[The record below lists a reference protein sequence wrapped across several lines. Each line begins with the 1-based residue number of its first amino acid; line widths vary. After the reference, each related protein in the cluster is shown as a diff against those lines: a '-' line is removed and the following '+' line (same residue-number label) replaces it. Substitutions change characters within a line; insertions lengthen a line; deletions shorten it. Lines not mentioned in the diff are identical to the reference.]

1 MGGDQRARGRA
12 RVFNDENGRLNGRH
26 CRPHLRGRRHV
37 LVSLE
42 PAIVAG
48 HLLLELVE
56 ETVPGLEFVRF
67 RAHYRAALA
76 PTATAPRP
84 SSVLDC
90 LKLLPLRGF
99 RLMEEHPG
107 RAELDPE
114 ASRSDWRKGSFPSS

>member
-1 MGGDQRARGRA
+1 M
-12 RVFNDENGRLNGRH
+12 
-26 CRPHLRGRRHV
+26 

-107 RAELDPE
+107 CAELIPKHRE
-114 ASRSDWRKGSFPSS
+114 AIRERGRFHLHEDLAALCKQGVYALGVNLTVQSER